1 MKTLKV
7 QYIGLLT
14 SALMITVSLI
24 AFYVLHLPVE
34 SNFQWVIY
42 LIFVA
47 GIIWSLLSLFKSN
60 IAAKSFKDYFSAGFK
75 TFVIVAF
82 VMALF
87 TYIFFSINI
96 DFRDAK
102 IIENNRLI
110 VAEGNHLPKEIEENA
125 KQLKKMFMP
134 IMISSA
140 MFRYLIIGALVS
152 VVGAG
157 FLSTK
162 NKEYKNR

>member
-7 QYIGLLT
+7 QYIGLIT
-14 SALMITVSLI
+14 AALMIAVSLI
-24 AFYVLHLPVE
+24 AFYALQLPIE

-47 GIIWSLLSLFKSN
+47 GIVWSLLSLFKSN
-60 IAAKSFKDYFSAGFK
+60 IEAKSFKDYFSAGFK
-75 TFVIVAF
+75 TFVIVALL
-82 VMALF
+82 MALF
-87 TYIFFSINI
+87 TYIFFTINI

-102 IIENNRLI
+102 ITENNKLL

-125 KQLKKMFMP
+125 KQLKKLFMP

-140 MFRYLIIGALVS
+140 MFRYLIIGALVT

-162 NKEYKNR
+162 NKATENR

>member
-7 QYIGLLT
+7 QYIGLIT
-14 SALMITVSLI
+14 ATVMIVMSLL
-24 AFYVLHLPVE
+24 AFYVLQLPVE
-34 SNFQWVIY
+34 SNFQWLIY

-47 GIIWSLLSLFKSN
+47 GIVWSLLSLFKSN
-60 IAAKSFKDYFSAGFK
+60 VEAKSFKDYFSVGFK

-82 VMALF
+82 LMALF
-87 TYIFFSINI
+87 TYIFFTINI
-96 DFRDAK
+96 NFRDAK
-102 IIENNRLI
+102 IIENNRLL

-125 KQLKKMFMP
+125 KQLKKLFMP

-152 VVGAG
+152 VIGAG
-157 FLSTK
+157 FLSIK
-162 NKEYKNR
+162 NKENENR

>member
-7 QYIGLLT
+7 QYIGLIT
-14 SALMITVSLI
+14 AALMIAVSLI
-24 AFYVLHLPVE
+24 AFYVLRLPVE
-34 SNFQWVIY
+34 SNFQWMVY
-42 LIFVA
+42 LIFVG
-47 GIIWSLLSLFKSN
+47 GIVWSLLSLFKSD
-60 IAAKSFKDYFSAGFK
+60 ITAKSFKDYFSTGFK

-82 VMALF
+82 LMALF
-87 TYIFFSINI
+87 TYVFFTINI

-102 IIENNRLI
+102 IIENNKLLL
-110 VAEGNHLPKEIEENA
+110 AEGNHLPKEIEENA
-125 KQLKKMFMP
+125 KQLKKLFMP

-152 VVGAG
+152 VIGAG

-162 NKEYKNR
+162 NKENEKR